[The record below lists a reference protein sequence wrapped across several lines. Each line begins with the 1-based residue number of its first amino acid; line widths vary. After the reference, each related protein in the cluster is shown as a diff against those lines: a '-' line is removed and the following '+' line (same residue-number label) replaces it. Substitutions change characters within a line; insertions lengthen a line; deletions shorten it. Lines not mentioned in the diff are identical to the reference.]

1 MVCAGVGLG
10 LALGRRGTDT
20 ASLSAVGA
28 AGAAGALRTL
38 PTKSVSRDICI
49 GTTGVCGGEGAER
62 TEGGGVQDLTS
73 PSDVGPEPLR
83 TEPRRSANFAVA
95 FTSSSSTVV
104 LLLSDD
110 SFVPSTGLW
119 MTVV

>member
-38 PTKSVSRDICI
+38 PTKSVSRD
-49 GTTGVCGGEGAER
+49 
-62 TEGGGVQDLTS
+62 TECHLGMNKENKNAIRKIIIL
-73 PSDVGPEPLR
+73 
-83 TEPRRSANFAVA
+83 
-95 FTSSSSTVV
+95 
-104 LLLSDD
+104 
-110 SFVPSTGLW
+110 
-119 MTVV
+119 